1 MKAINS
7 LAPYAHWLL
16 RLTIASV
23 FIYHGILK
31 LENITGFAQMM
42 SLSNPVAV
50 LVALAEVAGVLAIVS
65 SLLFV
70 GIQINQSK
78 QLGYSNVLSNWS
90 DRSANYRFL
99 IAENA
104 EIWWKACAGE
114 ELRPEEKVIAQL
126 MYTSYTTFEYT
137 NWVLDQKGF
146 GDSKSD
152 GSEAVYRYA
161 ANWWRY
167 PGFRDLERA
176 STEWGELGE
185 DHSAQEQIESFGQQV
200 AARIAELSE
209 LEPEPDFDVSLCGT
223 T

>member
-1 MKAINS
+1 MDKQSWKDLI
-7 LAPYAHWLL
+7 
-16 RLTIASV
+16 
-23 FIYHGILK
+23 
-31 LENITGFAQMM
+31 
-42 SLSNPVAV
+42 
-50 LVALAEVAGVLAIVS
+50 EVAGVLAIVA

-70 GIQINQSK
+70 GIQFNQSQ
-78 QLGYSNVLSNWS
+78 QLGYGDVMSNWS

-126 MYTSYTTFEYT
+126 MYTSYTTFEYA

-146 GDSKSD
+146 GSGAGD
-152 GSEAVYRYA
+152 GSQAVNRYA

-167 PGFRDLERA
+167 PGFRDLQRA
-176 STEWGELGE
+176 STDWGELGE
-185 DHSAQEQIESFGQQV
+185 DNSDQEPSVRFGQQV